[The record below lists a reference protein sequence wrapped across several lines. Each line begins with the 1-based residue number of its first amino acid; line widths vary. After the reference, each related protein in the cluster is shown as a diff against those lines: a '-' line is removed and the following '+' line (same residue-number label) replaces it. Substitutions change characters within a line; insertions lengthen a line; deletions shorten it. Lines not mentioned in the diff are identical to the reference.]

1 MAIDETG
8 LHRAHAAS
16 LSAELALILG
26 KAFHGMELAPG
37 ERALLS
43 NSAARLGGY
52 SAQSNP
58 RWVEELKAALELGA
72 DQEADDRLLSV
83 LFSLGQGESFDP
95 TVLEPVWK
103 RFRSATKALLDASGR
118 SGERPVKLVL

>member
-1 MAIDETG
+1 MAIDETR

-16 LSAELALILG
+16 LGAELALILS
-26 KAFHGMELAPG
+26 KA
-37 ERALLS
+37 S
-43 NSAARLGGY
+43 NSMPLDGRERSLLGNAATRLGGY

-58 RWVEELKAALELGA
+58 GWMLELLGALELDR

-83 LFSLGQGESFDP
+83 LFSLGQGESFDAA
-95 TVLEPVWK
+95 VIEPIWK
-103 RFRSATKALLDASGR
+103 RFRRATKRLLSASGR

>member
-8 LHRAHAAS
+8 FHRAHAAS

-26 KAFHGMELAPG
+26 KAFHGMELARP

-52 SAQSNP
+52 SAQSST
-58 RWVEELKAALELGA
+58 RWVEELTASLELGT

-83 LFSLGQGESFDP
+83 LFSLGQGESFDAA
-95 TVLEPVWK
+95 VIEPIWK
-103 RFRSATKALLDASGR
+103 RFRRTTKRLLSASGR
-118 SGERPVKLVL
+118 SGERPVKLVF

>member
-26 KAFHGMELAPG
+26 KAFHGMELARS
-37 ERALLS
+37 ERALLA

-52 SAQSNP
+52 SAQSST
-58 RWVEELKAALELGA
+58 RWVEELTASLELGA
-72 DQEADDRLLSV
+72 DQEADDRLLSG

-95 TVLEPVWK
+95 AVIEPVWK
-103 RFRSATKALLDASGR
+103 RFRSATKALLRDPGS
-118 SGERPVKLVL
+118 SGERPVTLVL